1 MDISIWFRWAIGGIV
16 GLLATMLLFVIN
28 GVNEHNIR
36 QDEQIV
42 DIQKDN
48 QQRAIQQEQV
58 FRELSSQNADTAKIL
73 EGVVRKLEAIDER
86 GSRALTEHESNLH
99 RSEQ

>member
-1 MDISIWFRWAIGGIV
+1 MDIWFRWAVGGVV

-28 GVNEHNIR
+28 GVNEHNLR
-36 QDEQIV
+36 QDEQIT

-48 QQRAIQQEQV
+48 QQRALQQEQV
-58 FRELSSQNADTAKIL
+58 FRELSSQNADTARIL

-86 GSRALTEHESNLH
+86 GSRALNDHESTEH
-99 RSEQ
+99 RSE